1 MTNSFQTFKDLSITF
16 KPHPVTGDLIVK
28 KDDAAVKQAV
38 VNLLLTNKGERPF
51 QPDLGS
57 NLRNLLFEPVD
68 AATAGQ
74 IARNISATIDRY
86 EPRIRIL
93 DLDVSSNYDDNGF
106 DVFMNFEIIGR
117 EDFPVVIEFF
127 LERTR

>member
-1 MTNSFQTFKDLSITF
+1 MANFQTFKDLNITF

-28 KDDAAVKQAV
+28 KDDAAIKQAV
-38 VNLLLTNKGERPF
+38 VNLLLTSKGERPF

-57 NLRNLLFEPVD
+57 DLRKLLFESLD
-68 AATAGQ
+68 SATAGL
-74 IARNISATIDRY
+74 IASNIRETLRNY
-86 EPRIRIL
+86 EPRITVVGL
-93 DLDVSSNYDDNGF
+93 EVATNYEENGF
-106 DVFMNFEIIGR
+106 DVEIEFEIIGR